1 MSERTLVGWQ
11 PWLPW
16 PLSAWRWWTEP
27 VRAEYL
33 AVLRIGVAAV
43 LLGDIFLTYLPQ
55 TDVFFGPDSLG
66 SPEVFAYLHAPGSW
80 RWSLWHGLGNPLLSC
95 LALSAWLVCT
105 ALLLLGFWARLTT
118 PGPHP
123 CGYLRWLLLVWL
135 AATLVAVLG
144 LWARAAADSEHASRL
159 LWLAPLAAWVVLT
172 LFVATEFVRTWQGR
186 DADRALQRA
195 LVVSWAAVVLLVA
208 FGFWKSLADLQ
219 GGPVSWPMGR
229 WEDEPRFLSGAAV
242 VWAAA
247 AALLLLGLATR
258 WSAVLVWLI
267 STSFAHLNSYIDNAG
282 DTVRGILLFYLML
295 CPCGAA
301 WSLDD
306 YLARRRGSRLGVVYV
321 SPWPL
326 RLLFVQMVFIYWMN
340 GLHKLLGR
348 DWIDGESYYYVMCD
362 LAVTRF
368 SHAQFPLPYAVTWL
382 VTLVIVFWEVTF
394 PLWMP
399 FRRTR
404 LVALWVGALFHLGTF
419 VQMELG
425 GFGPYMLCLYLP
437 LLPWDRWLRDSPSPH

>member
-33 AVLRIGVAAV
+33 AVLRIGVAVV

-55 TDVFFGPDSLG
+55 AEVLFGPDNLG
-66 SPEVFAYLHAPGSW
+66 NPEMFAYLHRPGSW
-80 RWSLWHGLGNPLLSC
+80 RWSLWHGLGDPLLSC
-95 LALSAWLVCT
+95 LALLTWLVCT
-105 ALLLLGFWARLTT
+105 ALLLLGSWVRLST
-118 PGPHP
+118 G
-123 CGYLRWLLLVWL
+123 GSFSASAQRWFLLVWL
-135 AATLVAVLG
+135 AATTVTVLG
-144 LWARAAADSEHASRL
+144 QWSRSSPEQESL
-159 LWLAPLAAWVVLT
+159 LTWLAPLIAWFLAGFF
-172 LFVATEFVRTWQGR
+172 LLAEFLRRRKENGP
-186 DADRALQRA
+186 DRATRRVLISIWTAVTLLFFLGVWKGFDTSPEGPPPIRW
-195 LVVSWAAVVLLVA
+195 LTAA
-208 FGFWKSLADLQ
+208 GK
-219 GGPVSWPMGR
+219 
-229 WEDEPRFLSGAAV
+229 EDPHFLRGAVV

-247 AALLLLGLATR
+247 TVLLLVGFATR
-258 WSAVLVWLI
+258 WSAVLVWLL
-267 STSFAHLNSYIDNAG
+267 STSFAHINTFIDNSG
-282 DTVRGILLFYLML
+282 DTVRGIILFYLML

-306 YLARRRGSRLGVVYV
+306 WLARRRGLHRGVIHV

-326 RLLFVQMVFIYWMN
+326 RLLFIQMIFIYWMN
-340 GLHKLLGR
+340 GLYKVVGS
-348 DWIDGESYYYVMCD
+348 DWPQGASYYYVMCD

-368 SHAQFPLPYAVTWL
+368 SFAQLPLPYWLTWGLTEL
-382 VTLVIVFWEVTF
+382 VLFWEVTF

-404 LVALWVGALFHLGTF
+404 VAALCLGALFHLGTM

-425 GFGPYMLCLYLP
+425 GFAPYMLCLYLP
-437 LLPWDRWLRDSPSPH
+437 LLPWDRWLRRP